1 MTKKADIN
9 FSELPFTYNP
19 TDAHVRYVWKDGKWD
34 EGHVHEK
41 PEITLPIA
49 AQCLHYGQLV
59 FEGLK
64 VFERKD
70 GVAQSFQ
77 LEENAAR
84 MIRSAEKLLMEPPPI
99 ALFKEAVWRAVNANR
114 RFIPPYGCGAS
125 LYVRPLLIGSAI
137 QLGVNP
143 SEEYTF
149 IVFVSP
155 VGPYYKGKGL
165 SAVNLIVEENI
176 DRAAPLGVGD
186 IKVAGNYAAG
196 LRATIGAKKKGYN
209 EVLYLDCK
217 EKKYLDES
225 GSSNFIGI
233 TADNRYVTPASPSI
247 LPSITN
253 KSIMKIA
260 ADSGMIVEQ
269 RPVNVDELGGFVEA
283 GCVGTA
289 AVISPV
295 GSITHGDKKYV
306 YGDGETA
313 GPVALG
319 LYNKLVGIQYGDLP
333 DPYGWTEVIP
343 E

>member
-1 MTKKADIN
+1 MKKADIN
-9 FSELPFTYNP
+9 FSELPFKYNP

-34 EGHVHEK
+34 EGKVYDK

-70 GVAQSFQ
+70 GVAQAFRV
-77 LEENAAR
+77 EENAER
-84 MIRSAEKLLMEPPPI
+84 MSRSAKKLLMEAPTVEI
-99 ALFKEAVWRAVNANR
+99 FKDAVWKAVNANR
-114 RFIPPYGCGAS
+114 KYIPPHGVGAS
-125 LYVRPLLIGSAI
+125 LYVRPLLIGSGI

-143 SEEYTF
+143 SDEYTF

-165 SAVNLIVEENI
+165 STVHLIVEEEI
-176 DRAAPLGVGD
+176 DRAAPFGVGD
-186 IKVAGNYAAG
+186 VKVAGNYAAG
-196 LRATIGAKKKGYN
+196 LRATIGAKKKGFN
-209 EVLYLDCK
+209 EVLYLDSK

-233 TADNRYVTPASPSI
+233 TADGKYITPQSPSI

-253 KSIMKIA
+253 KSIIQIA
-260 ADSGMIVEQ
+260 MDEGMTVER
-269 RPVNVDELGGFVEA
+269 RPVAVTELGGFSEA

-295 GSITHGDKKYV
+295 GSITHRDKKYT

-313 GPVALG
+313 GPVCLN
-319 LYNKLVGIQYGDLP
+319 LYNKLVGIQYGDIP
-333 DPYGWTEVIP
+333 DPYGWTEEIP